1 MTTRSAQ
8 RAADG
13 RAEPAAPDRCPLC
26 AYADYTQ
33 IDSFR
38 YEEIWD
44 RLHRDWGARFSWDVV
59 AENTPTSRT
68 CLVGCNECGLRF
80 FAPLHPGT
88 ERFYQQL
95 MRAIPY
101 VSNRW
106 EFDRVAAKI
115 SAGQSV
121 LDLGCGDGLF
131 LEKVESRAG
140 RVVGVDLN
148 PDVGSRWT
156 GSRIEIHSMRFQAFA
171 EAEPGAFD
179 VVCAF
184 HVAEHMPDV
193 SALLDPAAAC
203 LRPSGRLFISVPN
216 ARRRG
221 AKRLEPL
228 DCPPH
233 HVSRWRL
240 EQLHRLGVEF
250 GLHLHNVYFEPP
262 FFGPPSSAARQSGER
277 SGVRRRAVA
286 LLRDHVYARRL
297 GRRPFESM
305 WYGRWGVV
313 GHGMLGEFGL
323 APRAGNSRVPS

>member
-1 MTTRSAQ
+1 MTARSAQ
-8 RAADG
+8 PAADG
-13 RAEPAAPDRCPLC
+13 RAGSVAPDRCPLC
-26 AYADYTQ
+26 ACADYTQ

-44 RLHRDWGARFSWDVV
+44 RLYRDWGVGFTSDVV
-59 AENTPTSRT
+59 AENTPASRT
-68 CLVGCNECGLRF
+68 RLVGCNECGLRF

-95 MRAIPY
+95 MRVIPY
-101 VSNRW
+101 VDNRW
-106 EFDRVAAKI
+106 EFDRVAAEI
-115 SAGQSV
+115 PAGQSV
-121 LDLGCGDGLF
+121 LDFGCGDGLF
-131 LEKVESRAG
+131 LEKVQSRAG

-148 PDVGSRWT
+148 PDVGSRPT
-156 GSRIEIHSMRFQAFA
+156 GSRIEIHNMPFHAFA

-193 SALLDPAAAC
+193 SALLDPARAC

-233 HVSRWRL
+233 HVSRWRQ
-240 EQLHRLGVEF
+240 EQLHRLGAEF
-250 GLHLHNVYFEPP
+250 GLHLHDIYFEPP
-262 FFGPPSSAARQSGER
+262 FFGPPSSAARHPGER
-277 SGVRRRAVA
+277 AGVRRRAVA

-297 GRRPFESM
+297 GRRPFESA
-305 WYGRWGVV
+305 WYGRWGMV

-323 APRAGNSRVPS
+323 APRAGNSRTPS